1 MTKGSGLTK
10 LQYGMSGINVHFLF
24 LIRPKEIK
32 VRCGQRRQSNC
43 GLQSHAEKKRNNNQR
58 FHTVLHSSSRRMWC
72 ALEKHHE
79 LGRLKSLNV

>member
-43 GLQSHAEKKRNNNQR
+43 GLQSHAEKKEMIISV
-58 FHTVLHSSSRRMWC
+58 FIPSCTAVADGC
-72 ALEKHHE
+72 
-79 LGRLKSLNV
+79 GVRLKSTTN